1 MSILKITITGGSGF
15 IGTYLSES
23 LKNHHE
29 VKILDVNPPKVKDIE
44 FNKCD
49 LSSNSQISEFIKG
62 SEVVI
67 HLAAA
72 VGVKITEEE
81 PIKTLDLN
89 IMGTR
94 KILDACKENKIKKII
109 FSSSSEVYGEP
120 HNVPINEN
128 EPAMPI
134 TNYGVSKI
142 AAEEY
147 VKAYSKKYD
156 FKYSILRFFNAYGLK
171 QSKSFVI
178 PEFVNNAILDKP
190 IIIHGSGKQIRA
202 FCHIND
208 IVNGINLSIEKGN
221 NDLFNIGNNLEPI
234 TILDLAKKIILLT
247 KSKSEIKFVPFKNSN
262 RQRSREIINRIPD
275 ITKAKKILK
284 FEPSISL
291 NEGIKTFLSVK

>member
-1 MSILKITITGGSGF
+1 MSVLKITITGGSGF

-29 VKILDVNPPKVKDIE
+29 VKILDVNPPKIKDVE

-49 LSSNSQISEFIKG
+49 LSNNTQISEFIKG
-62 SEVVI
+62 SEIVI

-89 IMGTR
+89 ILGTR

-120 HNVPINEN
+120 HNIPINEN

-142 AAEEY
+142 AGEEY
-147 VKAYSKKYD
+147 VKSYSKKYNL
-156 FKYSILRFFNAYGLK
+156 KYSILRFFNAYGSK

-221 NDLFNIGNNLEPI
+221 NDLFNIGNSLEPI
-234 TILDLAKKIILLT
+234 TILDLAKKIISLT
-247 KSKSEIKFVPFKNSN
+247 KSKSEIKFVPFEDSN
-262 RQRSREIINRIPD
+262 RQRNREIINRIPD

-284 FEPSISL
+284 FEPTISL
-291 NEGIKTFLSVK
+291 NEGIKSFLSVK

>member
-1 MSILKITITGGSGF
+1 MKITITGGSGF

-29 VKILDVNPPKVKDIE
+29 IKILDVNPPKIKDVE
-44 FNKCD
+44 FKKCD
-49 LSSNSQISEFIKG
+49 LSNDDQISGFIKG
-62 SEVVI
+62 SQIVI

-89 IMGTR
+89 IIGTR
-94 KILDACKENKIKKII
+94 KILDACKENKIEKII

-142 AAEEY
+142 AGEEY
-147 VKAYSKKYD
+147 VKAYSKKYG
-156 FKYSILRFFNAYGLK
+156 FKYSILRFFNAYGSK

-208 IVNGINLSIEKGN
+208 IINGINLSIGKGD
-221 NDLFNIGNNLEPI
+221 NDLFNIGNNSEPI
-234 TILDLAKKIILLT
+234 TIFDLAKKIISLT
-247 KSKSEIKFVPFKNSN
+247 GSKSKIMFVPFEDSN

-275 ITKAKKILK
+275 ITKAKRILG

-291 NEGIKTFLSVK
+291 NEGIKSFLSVK

>member
-1 MSILKITITGGSGF
+1 MRLLKITITGGSGF

-23 LKNHHE
+23 LKNHHD
-29 VKILDVNPPKVKDIE
+29 VKILDVNPPKTKDIE
-44 FNKCD
+44 FKKCD
-49 LSSNSQISEFIKG
+49 LSNDEQIFEYIKG
-62 SEVVI
+62 SQIVI

-72 VGVKITEEE
+72 VGVKITEED

-89 IMGTR
+89 ILGTKR
-94 KILDACKENKIKKII
+94 VLDACRKNNIEKVI

-120 HNVPINEN
+120 HNVPITEE
-128 EPAMPI
+128 EPVMPI

-142 AAEEY
+142 AGEEY

-156 FKYSILRFFNAYGLK
+156 FKYSILRFFNAYGSK

-178 PEFVNNAILDKP
+178 PEFVNNAISNKP

-208 IVNGINLSIEKGN
+208 IIKGINLSVEKGN
-221 NDLFNIGNNLEPI
+221 NDLFNIGNNSEPI
-234 TILDLAKKIILLT
+234 TIFDLAKKIISLT
-247 KSKSEIKFVPFKNSN
+247 GSKSEIKFIPFKDSN
-262 RQRSREIINRIPD
+262 RQRSHEIINRIPD
-275 ITKAKKILK
+275 ITKAKKILG

-291 NEGIKTFLSVK
+291 NEGSKISLSVK

>member
-1 MSILKITITGGSGF
+1 MSVLKITITGGSGF

-29 VKILDVNPPKVKDIE
+29 VKILDVNPPKIKDVE

-49 LSSNSQISEFIKG
+49 LSNNTQISEFIKG
-62 SEVVI
+62 SEIVI

-89 IMGTR
+89 ILGTR

-142 AAEEY
+142 AGEEY
-147 VKAYSKKYD
+147 VKSYSKKYNL
-156 FKYSILRFFNAYGLK
+156 KYSILRFFNAYGSK

-221 NDLFNIGNNLEPI
+221 NDLFNIGNSLEPI
-234 TILDLAKKIILLT
+234 TILDLAKKIISLT
-247 KSKSEIKFVPFKNSN
+247 KSKSEIKFVPFEDSN
-262 RQRSREIINRIPD
+262 RQRNREIINRIPD

-284 FEPSISL
+284 FEPTISL
-291 NEGIKTFLSVK
+291 NEGIKSFLSVK